1 MVGRREE
8 RRRLAE
14 ELLERRKNENKSN
27 KRSKSRDRGAIDL
40 KGKCSSSFKASNG
53 IEAYICG
60 RLIAVYLY

>member
-14 ELLERRKNENKSN
+14 ELLERRKNENKSI

-40 KGKCSSSFKASNG
+40 KGKSKGYF
-53 IEAYICG
+53 
-60 RLIAVYLY
+60 